1 MSTAALLRPQTVG
14 SAMQQATSGIG
25 TNDSATTIFMK
36 VSSARFALS
45 MGVLDTT
52 GDGDQFTQ
60 VDHNN
65 EYRGQITFS
74 GFVLA
79 GHDIGFEELQDDVD
93 ETGTLKNP
101 VQVIF
106 KAANAKFYRFKM
118 TIKDVI
124 IDWNRQAP
132 VVGIA
137 VVGMLTGN
145 VTAGEAFAEA
155 TT

>member
-1 MSTAALLRPQTVG
+1 MSTEALLRPQTVG
-14 SAMQQATSGIG
+14 SAILQATSGIG

-79 GHDIGFEELQDDVD
+79 SYI
-93 ETGTLKNP
+93 
-101 VQVIF
+101 
-106 KAANAKFYRFKM
+106 
-118 TIKDVI
+118 
-124 IDWNRQAP
+124 
-132 VVGIA
+132 
-137 VVGMLTGN
+137 
-145 VTAGEAFAEA
+145 
-155 TT
+155 

>member
-1 MSTAALLRPQTVG
+1 MASEALLRPQTAG
-14 SAMQQATSGIG
+14 SAILGTGSTSGVDG
-25 TNDSATTIFMK
+25 STIFMK

-65 EYRGQITFS
+65 EYRGQITLS

-79 GHDIGFEELQDDVD
+79 IDDIGIQTLQDAV
-93 ETGTLKNP
+93 TATTFVNP
-101 VQVIF
+101 VSVHF
-106 KAANAKFYRFKM
+106 KAANETFYRFKM
-118 TIKDVI
+118 TIRDI
-124 IDWNRQAP
+124 IVDWNRQAP

-137 VVGMLTGN
+137 VVGMLTSN
-145 VTAGEAFAEA
+145 ITANEAFSE
-155 TT
+155 TTT

>member
-1 MSTAALLRPQTVG
+1 MNTVG
-14 SAMQQATSGIG
+14 KLP
-25 TNDSATTIFMK
+25 FL
-36 VSSARFALS
+36 AL
-45 MGVLDTT
+45 
-52 GDGDQFTQ
+52 FW
-60 VDHNN
+60 
-65 EYRGQITFS
+65 
-74 GFVLA
+74 
-79 GHDIGFEELQDDVD
+79 
-93 ETGTLKNP
+93 
-101 VQVIF
+101 QVIF